1 MKECCIRGVKHEGT
15 PTGELKT
22 SNGVESYV
30 AKASGS
36 TDVGILYIADAFGH
50 KLPNNQL

>member
-1 MKECCIRGVKHEGT
+1 MKECCIKGVKHEGT
-15 PTGELKT
+15 PTGEIKQ

-30 AKASGS
+30 AKASSGS
-36 TDVGILYIADAFGH
+36 VGIVYFADAFGH